1 MILLCSNTEI
11 DARTVSGKVPLHI
24 AIYGDKA
31 SVVKKLLCNNI
42 NISYR
47 DLRDWLL
54 LHSDSKGSVT
64 RPSISSPA
72 VTSSNRLD
80 CGDSYI
86 TAPSDNAD
94 IFDTQSSAIAID
106 WLDDHGH
113 DLSALRRTTTCSS
126 SDANKAASCVVE
138 YWHDQGICQILP
150 ARCPKSQNPLRKAV
164 GMRSQRAQSKRPR
177 PNQDA
182 NIHLPGPKPERTCH
196 RCSSLLGPMEE
207 AIVQSWSSRQT
218 CASLDR
224 SHISPGLTALT
235 TALDFHSKHLL
246 NELTIHGSKIL
257 AAEQMKAKF
266 EGLGLLN

>member
-1 MILLCSNTEI
+1 MILLCSNPET

-54 LHSDSKGSVT
+54 LHSDC
-64 RPSISSPA
+64 R
-72 VTSSNRLD
+72 
-80 CGDSYI
+80 DSYI

-94 IFDTQSSAIAID
+94 FFDMIDTQFSATAID
-106 WLDDHGH
+106 WLDGHGH
-113 DLSALRRTTTCSS
+113 DLSALRCTTNCSS
-126 SDANKAASCVVE
+126 SDINKAASCVLD

-150 ARCPKSQNPLRKAV
+150 ARCPKSQSPLRNAL
-164 GMRSQRAQSKRPR
+164 GIRWQRAQSKRPQ

-182 NIHLPGPKPERTCH
+182 NIHLPSPKPKQTCH
-196 RCSSLLGPMEE
+196 RCLSLRGPMEE
-207 AIVQSWSSRQT
+207 AIVQSGSSRQT
-218 CASLDR
+218 CASLER

-246 NELTIHGSKIL
+246 NELTTHGSKIL
-257 AAEQMKAKF
+257 AAEKMVAKF